1 MLLQPKKLKF
11 KKLKKNY
18 LKNCLETKS
27 FELRQGTVGLKALS
41 SMRIT
46 SRQIEAVRQCIN
58 RDLGRSGKIWINV
71 FPQIPVTKKP
81 TENRMGKGKGSISFW
96 CVPIKTGTLLFE
108 IAGVSNMMAKR
119 ALVKGGNKLPFKTKI
134 IIRN

>member
-1 MLLQPKKLKF
+1 MLLQPKKLRF

-27 FELRQGTVGLKALS
+27 FELRQGNVGLKALN
-41 SMRIT
+41 SMRIN

-58 RDLGRSGKIWINV
+58 RDLNRRGKIWINV

-81 TENRMGKGKGSISFW
+81 TENRMGKGKGSVSFW
-96 CVPIKTGTLLFE
+96 CAPVKVGTVLFE
-108 IAGVSNMMAKR
+108 IAGVSNMMAKQ
-119 ALVKGGNKLPFKTKI
+119 ALTKGGNKLPVKTKV
-134 IIRN
+134 IIR

>member
-58 RDLGRSGKIWINV
+58 RDLNRRGKIWINV
-71 FPQIPVTKKP
+71 FPQISVTKKP
-81 TENRMGKGKGSISFW
+81 TENRMGKGKGSVSFW
-96 CVPIKTGTLLFE
+96 CAPIKIGTILFE
-108 IAGVSNMMAKR
+108 ITGVSNTLAKQ
-119 ALVKGGNKLPFKTKI
+119 ALTRGANKLPVKTKVI
-134 IIRN
+134 VS

>member
-1 MLLQPKKLKF
+1 ML
-11 KKLKKNY
+11 N

-58 RDLGRSGKIWINV
+58 RDLNRRGKIWINV
-71 FPQIPVTKKP
+71 FPQISVTKKP
-81 TENRMGKGKGSISFW
+81 TENRMGKGKGSVSFW
-96 CVPIKTGTLLFE
+96 CAPIKIGTILFE
-108 IAGVSNMMAKR
+108 ITGVSNTLAKQ
-119 ALVKGGNKLPFKTKI
+119 ALTRGANKLPVKTKVI
-134 IIRN
+134 VS